1 MPKYE
6 DVVDLYDDC
15 GKRIAKDIP
24 LEAISPLRNN
34 AIKKI
39 VSLTKRTCAVNLAG
53 IEKALKTGS
62 MTGGGV
68 IIQGKEIDIPLVENA
83 DKIAQIIKES
93 VQVYDGDGTEVK
105 VKSGGKNIVV
115 IVPEDRMN
123 AGIEYTTGFTATAAA
138 TTEAIIDTFD
148 IPMYKANMVKA
159 AVWGRYPQT
168 ISSRFPRT
176 TRVPDSP

>member
-6 DVVDLYDDC
+6 DVVDLYDDN
-15 GKRIAKDIP
+15 GKRIAKDVP

-39 VSLTKRTCAVNLAG
+39 VSLTKRTCAVSLAG

-83 DKIAQIIKES
+83 DKLAKVIEDTLR
-93 VQVYDGDGTEVK
+93 VYDDDGTVVK
-105 VKSGGKNIVV
+105 VKTGGKNLVAV
-115 IVPEDRMN
+115 VPEVRME
-123 AGIEYTTGFTATAAA
+123 AGVL
-138 TTEAIIDTFD
+138 
-148 IPMYKANMVKA
+148 P
-159 AVWGRYPQT
+159 
-168 ISSRFPRT
+168 
-176 TRVPDSP
+176 

>member
-6 DVVDLYDDC
+6 DVIDLYDDN

-39 VSLTKRTCAVNLAG
+39 VSLTKRTCAISLAG

-68 IIQGKEIDIPLVENA
+68 IIKGKEIDIPLVKNA
-83 DKIAQIIKES
+83 DKIAELVKEK
-93 VQVYDGDGTEVK
+93 VQVYDGAGTV
-105 VKSGGKNIVV
+105 SQGKTNRKKNVV
-115 IVPEDRMN
+115 IVP
-123 AGIEYTTGFTATAAA
+123 
-138 TTEAIIDTFD
+138 
-148 IPMYKANMVKA
+148 
-159 AVWGRYPQT
+159 
-168 ISSRFPRT
+168 
-176 TRVPDSP
+176 